1 MPKKDWSTWFTA
13 SLIPSLPEHSFT
25 IIHETLQILLKN
37 MALKAKN
44 YGDGRERIT
53 SAWLPTKRFAM
64 ASAIFKPNI
73 IFKILCIGIGKISN
87 LMYFSMVYLV
97 WYKKKIKKIKIIKSL
112 NKNYFKYISP
122 NRAINS
128 RWW

>member
-1 MPKKDWSTWFTA
+1 
-13 SLIPSLPEHSFT
+13 
-25 IIHETLQILLKN
+25 